1 MAREYRILE
10 SERSLTHQRPRNMDP
25 TNPPPAKP
33 FRAGSDEA
41 RSTRARTWNIITP
54 HPDTLPSAS
63 TGTDINA
70 TLHADHS
77 ELNLHNTPTKS

>member
-1 MAREYRILE
+1 
-10 SERSLTHQRPRNMDP
+10 MDP

-41 RSTRARTWNIITP
+41 CSTRARTWNTILIYIQ
-54 HPDTLPSAS
+54 DTLLSAS

-70 TLHADHS
+70 TLHADR
-77 ELNLHNTPTKS
+77 LRAQLA